1 MARCWDRVVE
11 KSDYEKL
18 VQEVD
23 DYNRAH
29 TYTKRGIAV
38 VGSKGNMG
46 FIKTEDINRGLALL
60 HIQRDATVSVAHSG
74 TEMGQGINTRMAQV
88 AADSLG
94 IPLENVEVTDTHSSL
109 IPNTPPTSMVSTDLC
124 GEAILQAC
132 AKLKETL
139 RAYEGT
145 FEEQVHAAYLEGK
158 TLTETGVH
166 NAPLLAYDYEKQQ
179 GDISYFFVWGAAVSV
194 VEIDVLSGHYRI
206 IKSTIVQ
213 DCGKS
218 LNPLLDIGQAEGG
231 FLFGVGYYMTEEMI
245 YTSKGQLISNNVSS
259 YKIPGPSDIPLD
271 WDIELLNHD
280 PSNSGLHNSKGIGES
295 NVQLGLS
302 VYFATKEAVRA
313 ARREHGLSPE
323 FQLDFPASVDRVT
336 SVLPEIESLI

>member
-1 MARCWDRVVE
+1 CWDRVVE
-11 KSDYEKL
+11 KADYGKL
-18 VQEVD
+18 RQEVD

-29 TYTKRGIAV
+29 TFTKRGLAV

-46 FIKTEDINRGLALL
+46 FIRTDDINRGLALI
-60 HIQRDATVSVAHSG
+60 HIERDATVSVTHSG
-74 TEMGQGINTRMAQV
+74 TEMGQGIDTRMAQV
-88 AADSLG
+88 TADAFG
-94 IPLENVEVTDTHSSL
+94 IPLENVDITDTDSSL

-124 GEAILQAC
+124 GEAVLKAC
-132 AKLKETL
+132 TKLLGTL
-139 RAYEGT
+139 GGYEGS
-145 FEEQVHAAYLEGK
+145 FEEKVHAAYLAGES
-158 TLTETGVH
+158 LTETGVH
-166 NAPLLAYDYEKQQ
+166 NAPRLVYDYEKQQ

-206 IKSTIVQ
+206 LRSNIVQ

-245 YTSKGQLISNNVSS
+245 YTGKGQLISNNVSS
-259 YKIPGPSDIPLD
+259 YKIPGPGDIPLD

-280 PSNSGLHNSKGIGES
+280 PNQSGLHNSKGIGES

-313 ARREHGLSPE
+313 ARREHGLSIE
-323 FQLDFPASVDRVT
+323 FAMDFPASVDRIT
-336 SVLPEIESLI
+336 AVLPDIESMLR